1 MAVSLRDDLASHNH
15 LMRNKRENEFITMQI
30 RTLVCLMFLKLK
42 LFFNPD
48 DDKTFINSKINSVV
62 GEPENKLSG

>member
-1 MAVSLRDDLASHNH
+1 
-15 LMRNKRENEFITMQI
+15 
-30 RTLVCLMFLKLK
+30 MFLKLK